1 MQCRRP
7 RFDPWV
13 GKIPWIREWQPT
25 PVLPGEFHG
34 WRSLVGYGP
43 WGYKKLDTT
52 KAIGHSTAHMYIW
65 ASQVVLVVK
74 NPPAN
79 QET

>member
-7 RFDPWV
+7 RFDTWV